1 MNVAIIGAGFSSL
14 TAACYMAQAGHKV
27 TVYEKN
33 ASAGG
38 RAAKLEYQG
47 FTFDMGPTWYWMPGV
62 FERFFN
68 DFGKSPSDFYKLIK
82 LNPAYK
88 VYFSPFDTITIGDN
102 LEQISNNFEKLEMG
116 AGNELKK
123 FIAQAKRNYEIA
135 IDDLVYN
142 PGDSILELITKETI
156 KRIPLFF
163 KSISADIRSRFKHPH
178 LIQLLEFPV
187 LFLGAKPENTPA
199 FYNFMNYADFG
210 LGTYYPEG
218 GMYSVVSGFENL
230 AKSLGVQFSF
240 NSTIQKINTLNDKV
254 ISITCNEVDQETDLV
269 ISGADYVHTESLLPE
284 KYKNYNASY
293 WKKKVF
299 SPSALLF
306 YVGFS
311 KKIQHIE
318 HHTLFFDV
326 PFAPHAETIYDTK
339 SWPDSPLFYASF
351 PSKTDASAAPD
362 GSESAIFLI
371 PIAPGIEDTDE
382 IRVKYFNSIIK
393 RLETLTQQKLES
405 DILFYK
411 SFCINDFIAHYNSYA
426 GNAYG
431 LANTLLQ
438 THILRPGISNK
449 RLTNLYYTGQLTLPG
464 PGVPPAIISGKI
476 VSQKIL
482 KNYKL

>member
-351 PSKTDASAAPD
+351 PSKTDASAALMAQSQP
-362 GSESAIFLI
+362 
-371 PIAPGIEDTDE
+371 
-382 IRVKYFNSIIK
+382 YF
-393 RLETLTQQKLES
+393 
-405 DILFYK
+405 
-411 SFCINDFIAHYNSYA
+411 
-426 GNAYG
+426 
-431 LANTLLQ
+431 
-438 THILRPGISNK
+438 
-449 RLTNLYYTGQLTLPG
+449 
-464 PGVPPAIISGKI
+464 
-476 VSQKIL
+476 
-482 KNYKL
+482 